1 LDVPDFHRLNGD
13 RVTKAN
19 VAIPGAVPTVA
30 QSEHFGGGSFG
41 GAIGGAENG
50 AHKRIWIFGIAHLG
64 ITEI

>member
-13 RVTKAN
+13 RVTKAD
-19 VAIPGAVPTVA
+19 VPIPGSFPAVA

-64 ITEI
+64 FTKI